1 MHGYGN
7 PCYAPSMA
15 PQDPLTALLVDED
28 SIARDEL
35 ASGLAPYVQL
45 TEQGGLWP
53 LPPFESLASA
63 NKVLC
68 LLLAIKAMA
77 MLGLRESERAAP
89 GELVEMSG
97 IPAGTVRPKL
107 SKLAE
112 KRLVVKGDREYWISS
127 HGARKALEA
136 LGDADG

>member
-1 MHGYGN
+1 MT
-7 PCYAPSMA
+7 S
-15 PQDPLTALLVDED
+15 QDPLAALLVNED
-28 SIARDEL
+28 SIAREEL
-35 ASGLAPYVQL
+35 AAGLAPFVQL

-53 LPPFESLASA
+53 LPPFEGLASA

-68 LLLAIKAMA
+68 LLLAVKAMA
-77 MLGLRESERAAP
+77 MLGLRDSDRAAP

-97 IPAGTVRPKL
+97 MPAGTVRPKL
-107 SKLAE
+107 SKLAG

-136 LGDADG
+136 LGDANG